1 MTTVLFLVQGKTQ
14 KISWRDNLFQLLYLF
29 FFFFPSEKYSSYKT
43 YLEDDKTNTF

>member
-29 FFFFPSEKYSSYKT
+29 FFPPSEKYNSYKT